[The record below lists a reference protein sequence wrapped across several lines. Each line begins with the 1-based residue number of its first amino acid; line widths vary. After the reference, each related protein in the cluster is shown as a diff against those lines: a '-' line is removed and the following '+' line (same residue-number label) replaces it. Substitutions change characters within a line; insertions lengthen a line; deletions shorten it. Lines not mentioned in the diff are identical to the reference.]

1 MISIMTPHAL
11 LFTISAIGISETVY
25 LIQERVLQRGPIC
38 LVGSTCKEVLESSYN
53 RVIGIHNDVL
63 GLVFYVGVAVL
74 TALLVIGI
82 QVPFVEL
89 DSVVKFMIAVGVVM
103 SGIFTYIQWRII
115 QKWCFWCLMS
125 AFTTGLMAIIVLIS
139 NISII

>member
-1 MISIMTPHAL
+1 MTPHAI

-38 LVGSTCKEVLESSYN
+38 LIGSTCKEVLESRYN
-53 RVIGIHNDVL
+53 RIFGVHNDIL
-63 GLVFYVGVAVL
+63 GLLFYIGVAL
-74 TALLVIGI
+74 FTALLVIGV

-89 DSVVKFMIAVGVVM
+89 EPIVKLMIGVGVMM
-103 SGIFTYIQWRII
+103 SVIFTFIQWKII

-125 AFTTGLMAIIVLIS
+125 ALTTGLMAIIVLMS
-139 NISII
+139 DISII